1 MGANLT
7 TVEIVQK
14 MNEVVDKVLSN
25 LKSWDS
31 TLESGIKIVEVNEMN
46 FDELKTLNLLL
57 KDPAITY
64 DEDYLQKLNEVLY
77 EHQKLIVGLKVE
89 QERLVLLMEQLN
101 KKDHVINSYISV
113 KKDPVFIDK
122 DIR

>member
-7 TVEIVQK
+7 MVEIMKK

-31 TLESGIKIVEVNEMN
+31 TLESGIKIVEANEMN

-77 EHQKLIVGLKVE
+77 EHQKLILGLKVE
-89 QERLVLLMEQLN
+89 QERLVVLMEQLN
-101 KKDHVINSYISV
+101 KKEHVINSYISV